1 MKNTIILMVLDGW
14 GIGQENQSNPIYVAK
29 PKNIEYIKNNF
40 PSGAIQA
47 SGIAVGLPWGEEGNS
62 EVGHLTLGIGK
73 VVYQHYP
80 RVSLS
85 IKDGTFFSNPTITK
99 AIEHAKTNNS
109 KINFVGMI
117 GQANVH
123 SSLEHINTL
132 IDMANKAQV
141 RFCLHLFTDGR
152 DSDPHSAYSLI
163 SKLPI
168 DKIGSVS
175 GRFYSMDRDKHWDM
189 TEKAYNALIGNTNY
203 IESKQIIS
211 HIQETYD
218 KKLNDEF
225 IAPVGIGTIENA
237 ITDNDSV
244 FIFNFR
250 EDRMRQIVEAFV
262 NPYFDKFTVKKFNN
276 LFFASMTQIR
286 EDFNIPVAFDPQP
299 IQNSLG
305 KVLSQNNKSQLRIAE
320 TQKYAH
326 VTFFFNGLDD
336 KPFPNEYRVLIPSK
350 TVPKQDNDPQMQ
362 AQAITTRLVQAIE
375 EESFDFI
382 LVNYANP
389 DMIAHTGNYDATIK
403 AIEIVDEQIGEVI
416 KAVLAH
422 NSTLIITSD
431 HGNAE
436 RLFNPMTGE
445 PETKHDASPVP
456 IYLVGS
462 KYQKVQNPFNVKE
475 KEKFTIG
482 MLSDIAPTILELM
495 EIQKPQD
502 MTGESLIKHL
512 S

>member
-1 MKNTIILMVLDGW
+1 MVLDGW
-14 GIGQENQSNPIYVAK
+14 GIGQENQSNPIYVVK

-73 VVYQHYP
+73 IVYQHYP

-85 IKDGTFFSNPTITK
+85 IKDGTFFSNPTILK
-99 AIEHAKTNNS
+99 VFEHAKTNNS
-109 KINFVGMI
+109 KVNFVGMI

-123 SSLEHINTL
+123 SSLEHIDTL
-132 IDMANKAQV
+132 INMANKAQV
-141 RFCLHLFTDGR
+141 KFCLHLFTDGR
-152 DSDPHSAYSLI
+152 DSDPHSAYSLL
-163 SKLPI
+163 SKLPL
-168 DKIGSVS
+168 DKISSLS
-175 GRFYSMDRDKHWDM
+175 GRFYAMDRDKHWDM

-203 IESKQIIS
+203 IEPSQIVI

-218 KKLNDEF
+218 RKLNDEF
-225 IAPVGIGTIENA
+225 IVPVGIGTIENA
-237 ITDNDSV
+237 IADNDSV

-250 EDRMRQIVEAFV
+250 EDRTRQITEAFI
-262 NPYFDKFTVKKFNN
+262 NPHFDKFTTKKLNN

-326 VTFFFNGLDD
+326 VTFFFNGLND

-350 TVPKQDNDPQMQ
+350 TVPRQDEDPQMQ

-403 AIEIVDEQIGEVI
+403 AIEVINEQIGEVV

-422 NSTLIITSD
+422 NSTLIITAD

-436 RLFNPMTGE
+436 RLFNPITGE
-445 PETKHDASPVP
+445 PETKHDSSPVP

-462 KYQKVQNPFNVKE
+462 QYQKSQYSLTSKE
-475 KEKFTIG
+475 RERFTIG
-482 MLSDIAPTILELM
+482 MLSDVAPTVLELM
-495 EIQKPQD
+495 KIQKPQD
-502 MTGESLIKHL
+502 MTGQSLL
-512 S
+512 RQLLQP